1 MIITGTVGF
10 GFVTRSGRLLTSH
23 EQEAFTDAVRFAV
36 ADVNGQVI
44 FVGTGQ
50 GVWEGHGEPAAC
62 VVFQI
67 EGSPQTWVKK
77 DELRSF
83 DFTNGAYNFLV
94 NRLSDIRQAFD
105 QDAIALTLGVT
116 QIIPGINPPQDGPGH
131 DYWLHE
137 LRDVANSDRNGF
149 HSQSLTD
156 AAAFERHHNKWAY
169 R

>member
-10 GFVTRSGRLLTSH
+10 GFATRSGRILTSH

-67 EGSPQTWVKK
+67 DGSPQTWVKK

-105 QDAIALTLGVT
+105 QDKPHEVNGEVQQLGVVPC
-116 QIIPGINPPQDGPGH
+116 QLAGSRAGFAV
-131 DYWLHE
+131 E
-137 LRDVANSDRNGF
+137 RRDVSCSFALL
-149 HSQSLTD
+149 QV
-156 AAAFERHHNKWAY
+156 
-169 R
+169 